1 MNRATLLW
9 HLQTIDR
16 EMDDNLARTRE
27 IDNALAND
35 PTVATARA
43 ARDAAQKQLADLRAT
58 LTDRELEAQGLDA
71 KIKELDAR
79 LYSGRVTNPKEL
91 DGLEKDSQMH
101 KRLRSAL
108 DDKLLGLM
116 DAVEQA
122 QKGAAEK
129 AHTLEQVESARAG
142 DVERLSRERAA
153 LARRL
158 DELNATRNQTRA
170 SLDADALRAY
180 DRLRQSKAGRAVAQ
194 IKRDSCGTCG
204 VSVPTGLA
212 SRVRAGEEIVVCPS
226 CGRILAS

>member
-27 IDNALAND
+27 IVNALAND

-43 ARDAAQKQLADLRAT
+43 VRDAAQKQLADLRAT

-122 QKGAAEK
+122 QKDAAEK
-129 AHTLEQVESARAG
+129 AHTLEHVESARAG
-142 DVERLSRERAA
+142 DVERWSRERAA

-158 DELNATRNQTRA
+158 DELNATRDQTRA

>member
-9 HLQTIDR
+9 QLQTIDR
-16 EMDDNLARTRE
+16 EVDEKTTHLGA
-27 IDNALAND
+27 IDAALAND
-35 PTVATARA
+35 PTIAMACAT
-43 ARDAAQKQLADLRAT
+43 RDAAQKQVADLRAT

-122 QKGAAEK
+122 QKNAVEK
-129 AHTLEQVESARAG
+129 THTLAQVESTRAG

-158 DELNATRNQTRA
+158 DELNATREQTRA
-170 SLDADALRAY
+170 SLDTDVLRVY

-212 SRVRAGEEIVVCPS
+212 SRVRTGEEIVLCPS